1 MNQNIVLC
9 KQNAEHFRLPKISDL
24 RRSSKT
30 LGYWLAK
37 MAIERTQLNLR
48 VSFITIFIKLTIWC
62 NSHTE
67 CFLCE
72 GKIYIIILHSIFT
85 HKDLS
90 TCIHFILFYQS
101 LFPTEWL
108 QGIALCSGYRVVSL
122 ATWNNSIRVI
132 ALLSYDT
139 VTGQSSSSSS
149 SFLESTAAAFTARAK
164 SSLLACKRSPGKRM
178 SKYYYFFSSKNS

>member
-1 MNQNIVLC
+1 MPNIFACQRFLTCVAHQKLLASEDGHW
-9 KQNAEHFRLPKISDL
+9 KNTTELESKFYYNFYKIDNMVQQP
-24 RRSSKT
+24 
-30 LGYWLAK
+30 YWMFPLWRK
-37 MAIERTQLNLR
+37 NLHY
-48 VSFITIFIKLTIWC
+48 
-62 NSHTE
+62 HTVQHT
-67 CFLCE
+67 
-72 GKIYIIILHSIFT
+72 HSQR
-85 HKDLS
+85 LS
-90 TCIHFILFYQS
+90 TCIHFIHFYQS

-132 ALLSYDT
+132 SLLSYDT

-178 SKYYYFFSSKNS
+178 SKHYYFFSSKNS

>member
-1 MNQNIVLC
+1 
-9 KQNAEHFRLPKISDL
+9 
-24 RRSSKT
+24 
-30 LGYWLAK
+30 

-72 GKIYIIILHSIFT
+72 GKIYIIILHNILT
-85 HKDLS
+85 HKV
-90 TCIHFILFYQS
+90 CIHFILFYQS

-132 ALLSYDT
+132 SLLSYDT

-178 SKYYYFFSSKNS
+178 SKHYYFFSSKNS

>member
-1 MNQNIVLC
+1 
-9 KQNAEHFRLPKISDL
+9 
-24 RRSSKT
+24 
-30 LGYWLAK
+30 

-72 GKIYIIILHSIFT
+72 GKIYIIILHNILT

-132 ALLSYDT
+132 SLLSYDT
-139 VTGQSSSSSS
+139 VTGQSSSSSSS

-178 SKYYYFFSSKNS
+178 SKHYYFFSSKNS

>member
-1 MNQNIVLC
+1 
-9 KQNAEHFRLPKISDL
+9 
-24 RRSSKT
+24 
-30 LGYWLAK
+30 

-72 GKIYIIILHSIFT
+72 GKIYIIILHNILT

-132 ALLSYDT
+132 ALLSYDL
-139 VTGQSSSSSS
+139 VSLRHHRRR
-149 SFLESTAAAFTARAK
+149 FLNPRQLHLLRGLNLRYWPVNVPLEKEWVNITIF
-164 SSLLACKRSPGKRM
+164 SLPKIHKNMTLWQLYRSVNVVM
-178 SKYYYFFSSKNS
+178 YCT